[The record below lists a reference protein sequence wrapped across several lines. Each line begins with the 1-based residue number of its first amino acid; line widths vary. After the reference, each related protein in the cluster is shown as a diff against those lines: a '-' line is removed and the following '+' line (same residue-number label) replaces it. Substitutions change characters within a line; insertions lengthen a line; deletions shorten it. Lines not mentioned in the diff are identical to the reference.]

1 MDMVIAAIETS
12 TKQILIIED
21 EAHIREVVQTCLQE
35 LGGWEVSEA
44 ASGVEGLMR
53 ITEQLPDAILLDLM
67 MPEMDGFE
75 FLERLNRQF
84 AAGSIPVVLLT
95 AKPNIKQSQLV
106 QFGVVKTIAK
116 PFNPLSLPQQIAE
129 ALGWEIE
136 IRG

>member
-1 MDMVIAAIETS
+1 MDMVIAAMETS

-21 EAHIREVVQTCLQE
+21 EDHIREVVQTCLQE
-35 LGGWEVSEA
+35 LGGWKVAEA

-75 FLERLNRQF
+75 FLERLNGQF
-84 AAGSIPVVLLT
+84 EGSIPVVLLT
-95 AKPNIKQSQLV
+95 AKPNVKQSQLV
-106 QFGVVKTIAK
+106 QLGVIKTIAK
-116 PFNPLSLPQQIAE
+116 PFNPLSLPHQIAE

-136 IRG
+136 IRD